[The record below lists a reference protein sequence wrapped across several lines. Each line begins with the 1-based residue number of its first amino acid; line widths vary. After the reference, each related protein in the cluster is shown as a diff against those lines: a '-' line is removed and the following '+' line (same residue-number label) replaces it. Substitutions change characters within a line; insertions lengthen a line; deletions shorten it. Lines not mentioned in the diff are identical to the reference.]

1 MSALSRSLTSE
12 LNKLIDKKV
21 IVKLNDN
28 RRYTGKLITIDP
40 SSLNLVLAD
49 AEADDGSKYHRVVL
63 SGAFVKEIILP
74 EQPLF
79 IAEEFAEF
87 LARRLPTLGQQSI
100 KVISEINAV
109 EVAGRVRVRESGVE
123 GSGMLAERVNEVFNE
138 YIERK
143 KKGIPLV

>member
-1 MSALSRSLTSE
+1 MSTLGRSLTSE

-21 IVKLNDN
+21 VVKLGDN

-63 SGAFVKEIILP
+63 SGAFIREIILP

-87 LARRLPTLGQQSI
+87 LARRLNLRSDAL

-109 EVAGRVRVRESGVE
+109 EVYGRVRVRESGVE
-123 GSGMLAERVNEVFNE
+123 GSGTLAERVNELFNE